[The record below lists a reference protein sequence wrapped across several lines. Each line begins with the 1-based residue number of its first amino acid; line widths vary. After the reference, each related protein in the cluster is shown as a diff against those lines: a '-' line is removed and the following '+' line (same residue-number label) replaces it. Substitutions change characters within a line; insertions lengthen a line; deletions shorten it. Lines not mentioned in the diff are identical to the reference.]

1 LDYTDVNT
9 QWLEKIMIWNIPNIL
24 TTFRMLAAPAVVL
37 VFLFLARPYADW
49 VALILFVGAAIT
61 DYFDGYLARKWNQ
74 QSAFGTMLDPIA
86 DKAMVI
92 LAFLAIVGL
101 YGLTFAIAA
110 PATIILLREVFVS
123 GLREFLGENASKLA
137 VTKIAKWKTTVQMV
151 AISVLFAQG
160 IFAHN
165 TGMRAMGMDSDL
177 VAQILAGTEDDLVGL
192 RLNYYGSLWSYWAG
206 ITLLWLAAILTFVT
220 GMDYLNKAMP
230 YLKGEAK

>member
-1 LDYTDVNT
+1 
-9 QWLEKIMIWNIPNIL
+9 
-24 TTFRMLAAPAVVL
+24 
-37 VFLFLARPYADW
+37 
-49 VALILFVGAAIT
+49 
-61 DYFDGYLARKWNQ
+61 
-74 QSAFGTMLDPIA
+74 
-86 DKAMVI
+86 
-92 LAFLAIVGL
+92 LAIIGL

-123 GLREFLGENASKLA
+123 GLREFLGENANKLA

-165 TGMRAMGMDSDL
+165 TGMRIQGMDNTL
-177 VAQILAGTEDDLVGL
+177 VAEILAGTEADLVGL
-192 RLNYYGSLWSYWAG
+192 RLNYYGSIWSYWVG

-230 YLKGEAK
+230 YLKSDAK